1 MASFKSIR
9 VRSRCAARSGRAP
22 PSRSSCRSS
31 GICPVSDS
39 VRILVIDD
47 GESIRDS
54 MSQVLLKEGYRITTA
69 ASGQEGLELFGAEAF
84 QVVFVDLKLPGTT
97 GLQVL
102 SRIKEAGPETPVIII
117 TGYASIESAVEAMK
131 RGAFDYMT
139 KPFTPEELR
148 VITKRALDGRKLL
161 FENIYLRSEL
171 EAQTEFDTIVGKS
184 QAMRGV

>member
-1 MASFKSIR
+1 MNEPAS
-9 VRSRCAARSGRAP
+9 
-22 PSRSSCRSS
+22 
-31 GICPVSDS
+31 
-39 VRILVIDD
+39 ILIIDNE
-47 GESIRDS
+47 ESIRDS
-54 MSQVLLKEGYRITTA
+54 MSLVLRKEGYLVRRA
-69 ASGQEGLELFGAEAF
+69 ASGQEGLNLFGAEAF

-148 VITKRALDGRKLL
+148 VITKKAL
-161 FENIYLRSEL
+161 
-171 EAQTEFDTIVGKS
+171 A
-184 QAMRGV
+184 